1 MTDAVV
7 RDNHDRQRYEIVQD
21 DEVAGFVDYERF
33 GDQLI
38 LVNTQVVF
46 PGTEGNGLASRMIRT
61 VLDDARAAGV
71 RVATVCPWVT
81 EWLTR
86 HPEYGDVEVRVIE

>member
-1 MTDAVV
+1 MPEPLV
-7 RDNHDRQRYEIVQD
+7 RDNKDRQRYEIVQD
-21 DEVAGFVDYERF
+21 DEVAGFVDYERV
-33 GDQLI
+33 GGQLI

-46 PGTEGNGLASRMIRT
+46 PGAEGNGLASRLIRT

-71 RVATVCPWVT
+71 PVATVCPWVT

-86 HPEYGDVEVRVIE
+86 HPEYADVEVRAIE